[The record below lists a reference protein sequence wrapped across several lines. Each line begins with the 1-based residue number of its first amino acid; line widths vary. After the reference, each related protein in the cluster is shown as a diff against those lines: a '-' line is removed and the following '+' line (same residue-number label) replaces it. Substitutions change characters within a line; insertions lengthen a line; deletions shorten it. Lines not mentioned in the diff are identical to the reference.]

1 MNKIEELNTI
11 AKEYHLNNDIADKF
25 IEDACQ
31 EYCCDWLESLINEN
45 HNVLELGYGEGH
57 TCNRLS
63 KKTKTYSIIEG
74 SSDLLDEVKSKHP
87 EVNLIDDL
95 FEEYQPANPY
105 DLILAL
111 HVFEHVDDPVA
122 LAKHMKS
129 WLTEDGE
136 MVVLVPNKE
145 SLHRRLA
152 QDMGLIEE
160 LGELSAR
167 DKLVGHQKVYS
178 LSELEQDFTDAGYE
192 ILSKKGFFIKPLPNS
207 MMLDYSPELI
217 YALNNCGQDVPAN
230 LLANIAL
237 VVRVK

>member
-11 AKEYHLNNDIADKF
+11 AKEYHLNDDIADKF

-31 EYCCDWLESLINEN
+31 EYCCDWLETLINEN

-122 LAKHMKS
+122 LAEHMKS

-152 QDMGLIEE
+152 KDMGLIGE

-217 YALNNCGQDVPAN
+217 YALNNCGPDVPVN